1 MKKIVSIDVSSKTL
15 DICIK
20 EDGGKRFEKIDN
32 TVKSIKSFFKSL
44 NQPETIVAMENTGR
58 YNWPLYEVLANFK
71 GKVYVIS
78 PIHLKKSMGLVRG
91 KNDKIDAERIGLF
104 IEKNEADLT
113 PWKQAPESLRK
124 LKVLLTERLSRIKMK
139 RQLSLQKHDYKLMKT
154 IGLDKKL
161 SKLNAQL
168 IESIEQQLKEIESNI
183 ETLIQA
189 DPDIKNQASLIK
201 SVPGVGKVLCWTLLA
216 KTEGFTLINNPR
228 KMACYS
234 GVVPFDHQS
243 GTSIKWK
250 PKVSVFA
257 DKTLKSILHLA
268 AMSAIRLN
276 NDLAIYYKR
285 KVAEGKNKMS
295 VLNAIRNKIIH
306 RVFAVIKNQK
316 KYNFDLFVS

>member
-44 NQPETIVAMENTGR
+44 NLPETIVAMENTGR
-58 YNWPLYEVLANFK
+58 YNWALYEVLANFK
-71 GKVYVIS
+71 GKVYVIP

-104 IEKNEADLT
+104 IAKNEADLV
-113 PWKQAPESLRK
+113 PWKQAPERLRK
-124 LKVLLTERLSRIKMK
+124 LKILLTERLSRIKMK
-139 RQLSLQKHDYKLMKT
+139 RQLSIQKHDYKLMKT
-154 IGLDKKL
+154 MGLDKKL
-161 SKLNAQL
+161 TKLNAQL

-183 ETLIQA
+183 EALIQEDVA
-189 DPDIKNQASLIK
+189 MKNQASLIK
-201 SVPGVGKVLCWTLLA
+201 SVPGVGKVLCWTFLA
-216 KTEGFTLINNPR
+216 KTEGFTLINDPR

-276 NDLAIYYKR
+276 NDLATYYKR
-285 KVAEGKNKMS
+285 KVNEGKNKMS